1 MQTNNIQKKQFS
13 DGRAEKPQLNQVL
26 MSFHCLDFYD
36 ELRTSL
42 KNVLNANIG
51 LATIKK
57 PKRRNISTAITVFY
71 HLFNFNRSLLSSD
84 TECSDVDTG
93 KLLQLANKV
102 NDGRAED
109 VLYDCLA
116 VWVHDYFNE
125 KATRGFTKLVLTNIK
140 LLNLFIDECE
150 KIGNALE
157 EMEVSNG

>member
-1 MQTNNIQKKQFS
+1 MQTNNNQKIMLP

-26 MSFHCLDFYD
+26 MSFHCLDIYN

-57 PKRRNISTAITVFY
+57 PKRRNISDAITVFY
-71 HLFNFNRSLLSSD
+71 MLFKLNRSLLCSS
-84 TECSDVDTG
+84 TERIDFDTG
-93 KLLQLANKV
+93 KLLLLANEV

-125 KATRGFTKLVLTNIK
+125 KATKGFIKLVSTNIK
-140 LLNLFIDECE
+140 LLNLFVDECE
-150 KIGNALE
+150 KVGNAL
-157 EMEVSNG
+157 EMEVSNA